1 MTEND
6 NSQTSLQHTSG
17 QWTLQIWSHRL
28 TWPLPALVDYNC
40 SLLRLG
46 SFMSNGRQILTL
58 QLPKLFQLIM
68 HNDASKPHTRWP
80 NNNVNTAFVLLIQV
94 QTYARLQE

>member
-1 MTEND
+1 MDIADLKPSAYVTIACL
-6 NSQTSLQHTSG
+6 SRLQ
-17 QWTLQIWSHRL
+17 L
-28 TWPLPALVDYNC
+28 
-40 SLLRLG
+40 LG

-80 NNNVNTAFVLLIQV
+80 NNNVNTAFELLI
-94 QTYARLQE
+94 